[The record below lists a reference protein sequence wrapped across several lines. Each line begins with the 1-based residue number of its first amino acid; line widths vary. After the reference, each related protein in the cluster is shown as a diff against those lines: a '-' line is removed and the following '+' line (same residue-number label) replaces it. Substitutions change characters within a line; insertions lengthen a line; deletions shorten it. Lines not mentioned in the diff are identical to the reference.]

1 MRIIRKRKERTPEQ
15 VSRRFKG
22 ALILLGTM
30 MAVILLYRIATPKT
44 EPTREQVIEKKMD
57 ALLGEDLKRLSDSL
71 GLRLVLSRPPRPFK
85 DYLTPTFDI
94 ENRIQEK
101 EMQLSMSG
109 ILKEITQDDFLKMQG
124 EIDRLKA
131 ERDSIVESL
140 PVRMSRVLI
149 LEDAKGKKYTAV
161 QNTDTLYTE
170 SVVSAPVEMEPAEDI
185 ENEYKEILTEIQQ

>member
-30 MAVILLYRIATPKT
+30 MAVILVYRIATPKA

-57 ALLGEDLKRLSDSL
+57 ALLGEDLKRLGDSL
-71 GLRLVLSRPPRPFK
+71 GLRLVLSRPPRPFNIPAGVY
-85 DYLTPTFDI
+85 DG
-94 ENRIQEK
+94 
-101 EMQLSMSG
+101 MQLSMSG
-109 ILKEITQDDFLKMQG
+109 ILKEITQDEFLKMQG

-149 LEDAKGKKYTAV
+149 LEDAEGKKYTAV

-185 ENEYKEILTEIQQ
+185 ENEYKEILIEEQQ